1 MKKYLSNHEK
11 FNIILLGIY
20 KTLIYV
26 CWVLFA
32 YIFAYFI
39 NHNIRDNRIIGLI
52 IILLVI
58 YTIRNIFK
66 SLYKNNSY
74 KNYHA
79 LKHHIEV
86 AYFKKIKQIENEE
99 LTKMD
104 KGALSNS
111 ILEYSYVQTKKIN
124 DIIEFIIPS
133 VICLTIF
140 ILGLININILLAI
153 IIALLLLFMQ
163 VIRYHILKKKNTDKA
178 INNYNDMLVDFINK
192 IMTIKKLN
200 IFSFCED
207 KLEQNEDSD
216 IIILKNN
223 EVYPDIVF
231 STSLTIILSIVFI
244 SCFLILKNNHDMI
257 GYLLFF
263 IIIIF
268 KLQSLLYELVPALNN
283 IMSISQIKEKLDNY
297 YSCTID
303 YKYNHNWKKISIDSG
318 SVQYK
323 DNDIT
328 IKIPNFEFVR
338 GDQISI
344 IGKSGE
350 GKSTI
355 LNVLSG
361 IDKLDSGCLSID
373 NLKASKLIDVIYL
386 SSHIELFNITLRD
399 NLKLDKKVSDEEL
412 INYLHELGLIDW
424 FNTLPKGLDTI
435 IHSDYIN
442 TSASVIA
449 RLNIIRGIILDKEV
463 YFLDEP
469 TDAMDLDT
477 EKIIVSILKK
487 YFKKK
492 TFIIITDRPILTTIC
507 KKHYFMKKH
516 TLLDKEPLL

>member
-1 MKKYLSNHEK
+1 MKNYLNNHEK
-11 FNIILLGIY
+11 INIIILGIY
-20 KTLIYV
+20 KTLIYI
-26 CWVLFA
+26 CWISFA
-32 YIFAYFI
+32 FIFAYFI
-39 NHNIRDNRIIGLI
+39 NHDIKDNRTIGLI
-52 IILLVI
+52 IVLLVI
-58 YTIRNIFK
+58 YTIRNVFK

-74 KNYHA
+74 KSYHNI
-79 LKHHIEV
+79 KHHIEV
-86 AYFKKIKQIENEE
+86 AYFKKIRNIDNEE
-99 LTKMD
+99 LIKLD
-104 KGALSNS
+104 KPSLSKK

-133 VICLTIF
+133 IICLIF
-140 ILGLININILLAI
+140 FFFGLININIILAFV
-153 IIALLLLFMQ
+153 IAILLLGMQ
-163 VIRYHILKKKNTDKA
+163 IVRYNLLKEKNVETS
-178 INNYNDMLVDFINK
+178 NYNDMLVDFINK
-192 IMTIKKLN
+192 IITIKKLN
-200 IFSFCED
+200 IFSFCEG
-207 KLEQNEDSD
+207 KLEENEESD
-216 IIILKNN
+216 IIILKKSD
-223 EVYPDIVF
+223 VSPDMVF
-231 STSLTIILSIVFI
+231 STSLTVILSIVFI
-244 SCFLILKNNHDMI
+244 SCFLLLKNNNDML

-263 IIIIF
+263 IIIVF
-268 KLQSLLYELVPALNN
+268 KLQNLLYELVPALNN
-283 IMSISQIKEKLDNY
+283 IMTIKKVRFELEKYYDNY
-297 YSCTID
+297 VE
-303 YKYNHNWKKISIDSG
+303 YKYNHNWKKINVDSG
-318 SVQYK
+318 SVHYK

-361 IDKLDSGCLSID
+361 IDKLDSGVVSID
-373 NLKASKLIDVIYL
+373 NVKASKLIDVVYL
-386 SSHIELFNITLRD
+386 SSNIELFNISLRD
-399 NLKLDKKVSDEEL
+399 NLKLEKKVSDEEL
-412 INYLHELGLIDW
+412 LNYLKELGLMDW
-424 FNTLPKGLDTI
+424 YNGLSKGLDTI

-449 RLNIIRGIILDKEV
+449 RLNIIRGIIINKEV
-463 YFLDEP
+463 YFFDEP

>member
-1 MKKYLSNHEK
+1 MKNYLNNREK

-32 YIFAYFI
+32 FIFAYFI
-39 NHNIRDNRIIGLI
+39 NHDIRDDRTIGLI
-52 IILLVI
+52 IILLVT

-66 SLYKNNSY
+66 SLYKNSSY
-74 KNYHA
+74 KSYHT

-86 AYFKKIKQIENEE
+86 TYFKKIKQIENEE
-99 LTKMD
+99 LANMD
-104 KGALSNS
+104 KTSLSKK

-133 VICLTIF
+133 ILCLAIF
-140 ILGLININILLAI
+140 FLGLININLILAI
-153 IIALLLLFMQ
+153 AIGVLLLGMQ
-163 VIRYHILKKKNTDKA
+163 IIRYCILKKKSVEIN
-178 INNYNDMLVDFINK
+178 NNYNDMLVDFINK

-207 KLEQNEDSD
+207 KLEKNEESD

-223 EVYPDIVF
+223 DVSPDIVF
-231 STSLTIILSIVFI
+231 STSLTIILSIVFL
-244 SCFLILKNNHDMI
+244 SCFLILRNNTDMI

-263 IIIIF
+263 IILVF
-268 KLQSLLYELVPALNN
+268 KLQNLLYELVPALNN
-283 IMSISQIKEKLDNY
+283 IMAIKNIKNELDKYFNNA
-297 YSCTID
+297 TE
-303 YKYNHNWKKISIDSG
+303 YKYNHNWKKINIDSG
-318 SVQYK
+318 SVHYK

-361 IDKLDSGCLSID
+361 IDKLDSGVISID

-386 SSHIELFNITLRD
+386 SSHIELFNISLRD

-412 INYLHELGLIDW
+412 INFIKELGLNDW
-424 FNTLPKGLDTI
+424 YNALPKGLDTI
-435 IHSDYIN
+435 IHSDYITN
-442 TSASVIA
+442 EASIVA

-463 YFLDEP
+463 YFFDEP

>member
-1 MKKYLSNHEK
+1 MKNYLNNHEK
-11 FNIILLGIY
+11 INIIILGIY
-20 KTLIYV
+20 KTLIYI
-26 CWVLFA
+26 CWISFA
-32 YIFAYFI
+32 FIFAYFI
-39 NHNIRDNRIIGLI
+39 NHDIRDNRTIGLI
-52 IILLVI
+52 IVLLVI

-66 SLYKNNSY
+66 RLYKNGSY
-74 KNYHA
+74 KSYHN

-86 AYFKKIKQIENEE
+86 AYFKKIKNIDNEE
-99 LTKMD
+99 LIKLD
-104 KGALSNS
+104 KPSLSRK

-133 VICLTIF
+133 IICLIF
-140 ILGLININILLAI
+140 FFFGLININIILAVV
-153 IIALLLLFMQ
+153 IALLLLGMQ
-163 VIRYHILKKKNTDKA
+163 IVRYYLLKKKNVEN
-178 INNYNDMLVDFINK
+178 NNYNDMLVDFINK

-207 KLEQNEDSD
+207 KLEENEESD

-223 EVYPDIVF
+223 DVSPDIVF

-244 SCFLILKNNHDMI
+244 SCFLILKNNNDML

-268 KLQSLLYELVPALNN
+268 KLQNLLYELIPALNN
-283 IMSISQIKEKLDNY
+283 ILTIKKVKFELDKYFAN
-297 YSCTID
+297 SLD
-303 YKYNHNWKKISIDSG
+303 YKYNHNWKKINVVSG
-318 SVQYK
+318 TVHYT

-361 IDKLDSGCLSID
+361 MDKLDTGVVSID
-373 NLKASKLIDVIYL
+373 NVKASKLIDVVYL
-386 SSHIELFNITLRD
+386 SSNVELFNISLRD
-399 NLKLDKKVSDEEL
+399 NLKLEKKVSDEEL
-412 INYLHELGLIDW
+412 LNYLKELGLMDW
-424 FNTLPKGLDTI
+424 YNSLPKGLDTI

-442 TSASVIA
+442 TSTSVIA
-449 RLNIIRGIILDKEV
+449 RLNIIRGIIINKEV
-463 YFLDEP
+463 YFFDEP